1 MRDFLAGECP
11 PDAVR
16 ALWASETGRSRALWK
31 QLAEVGLA
39 GLLVPEAHEGMGLS
53 EVDFVLLCEEVG
65 RAALAEPVIATAA
78 VAAPLI
84 AELGGELAARW
95 LKPLAVG
102 EAIVAVGHPVS
113 PFVDDAHVADL
124 LLLERD
130 GELHAVAPGD
140 VSARRAARER
150 SRAARGNGDFEPRPE
165 TCVAAGGQARRLLDA
180 ALDRGALAA
189 AAQLIGVCD
198 RLIAIAVDYTS
209 QRVQFGVPIGSFQA
223 VKHALADVK
232 VKLEYARP
240 LVYRAADSVARGL
253 PQRAVH
259 VSMAKVAAS
268 EAALR
273 GARAALQAHGAIGYT
288 WEQDVHI
295 WMRRAWSLDYVLG
308 QPALPPRANGRIR
321 ARARRAARR
330 RVALFIPEE
339 ASDGRGIHRR
349 RSPHPGGQARGR
361 ARRASTRPTSAR
373 TCSRR

>member
-1 MRDFLAGECP
+1 MKFDFTEDQRLLQQTVRDFLTGECT

-16 ALWASETGRSRALWK
+16 ALWASETGRSRDLWK
-31 QLAEVGLA
+31 RLAEIGLVGV
-39 GLLVPEAHEGMGLS
+39 LVPEAHEGMGLS
-53 EVDFVLLCEEVG
+53 EVDSVLLHEEVG
-65 RAALAEPVIATAA
+65 RAALAEPVIGTAA

-84 AELGGELAARW
+84 AELGGALAARW

-102 EAIVAVGHPVS
+102 EAIVAVGHSVS

-130 GELHAVAPGD
+130 GDLHALAPSDAKLVAQPAND
-140 VSARRAARER
+140 PARRIATVE
-150 SRAARGNGDFEPRPE
+150 FTPRPE
-165 TCVAAGGQARRLLDA
+165 TLVAAGASARALLDA

-189 AAQLIGVCD
+189 AAQLLGACD
-198 RLIAIAVDYTS
+198 RLIALAVDYTS

-240 LVYRAADSVARGL
+240 LVYRAADSVARAL
-253 PQRAVH
+253 PQRSVH

-295 WMRRAWSLDYVLG
+295 WMRRAWSLDYVWG
-308 QPALPPRANGRIR
+308 SQRFHR
-321 ARARRAARR
+321 ARMAAF
-330 RVALFIPEE
+330 AL
-339 ASDGRGIHRR
+339 A
-349 RSPHPGGQARGR
+349 PGAPLGAGH
-361 ARRASTRPTSAR
+361 TFNP
-373 TCSRR
+373 

>member
-1 MRDFLAGECP
+1 MRFDFTEDQRLLQETVREFLAGECT

-16 ALWASETGRSRALWK
+16 ALWETETGRSRALWK
-31 QLAEVGLA
+31 QLAEIGLP

-53 EVDFVLLCEEVG
+53 EVDIVLLCEEVG
-65 RAALAEPVIATAA
+65 RAGLAEPVIGTAA
-78 VAAPLI
+78 VAAPLL
-84 AELGGELAARW
+84 AELGGELAERW

-102 EAIVAVGHPVS
+102 EAIAAVGLPVS

-124 LLLERD
+124 LLLAEG

-140 VSARRAARER
+140 VLLVAQPASDPARRIFRVAWTPGAATR
-150 SRAARGNGDFEPRPE
+150 
-165 TCVAAGGQARRLLDA
+165 VAAGERADALLAA

-189 AAQLIGVCD
+189 AAQLLGVCD
-198 RLIAIAVDYTS
+198 RLLTLAVHYTS

-240 LVYRAADSVARGL
+240 LVYRAAESVAHGRA
-253 PQRAVH
+253 QRAVH
-259 VSMAKVAAS
+259 VSMAKVAAA

-295 WMRRAWSLDYVLG
+295 WMRRAWSLDQAFGLQPFHRERMARFALAPDALLG
-308 QPALPPRANGRIR
+308 AGKT
-321 ARARRAARR
+321 
-330 RVALFIPEE
+330 FE
-339 ASDGRGIHRR
+339 S
-349 RSPHPGGQARGR
+349 
-361 ARRASTRPTSAR
+361 
-373 TCSRR
+373 

>member
-1 MRDFLAGECP
+1 VNFDFTEDQRLLQATVRDFLAGECA

-16 ALWASETGRSRALWK
+16 ALWATETGRSRELWK
-31 QLAEVGLA
+31 RLAEVGLV
-39 GLLVPEAHEGMGLS
+39 GLLVAEAHEGMGLS

-65 RAALAEPVIATAA
+65 RAGLAEPVIGTAA

-84 AELGGELAARW
+84 SELGGALAARW

-102 EAIVAVGHPVS
+102 EALVAVGHSVS

-130 GELHAVAPGD
+130 GDLHAVAPSD
-140 VSARRAARER
+140 AKLVAQAANDPARRIASVEFAP
-150 SRAARGNGDFEPRPE
+150 RAE
-165 TCVAAGGQARRLLDA
+165 TRVAAGAQARALLDA

-189 AAQLIGVCD
+189 AAQLLGVCD
-198 RLIAIAVDYTS
+198 R
-209 QRVQFGVPIGSFQA
+209 FGVPIGSFQA

-240 LVYRAADSVARGL
+240 LVYRAADSVARAL
-253 PQRAVH
+253 PPRSVH

-295 WMRRAWSLDYVLG
+295 WMRRAWSLDYTWG
-308 QPALPPRANGRIR
+308 SQRFHR
-321 ARARRAARR
+321 ARMAAF
-330 RVALFIPEE
+330 ALAPG
-339 ASDGRGIHRR
+339 APLGAGRTFL
-349 RSPHPGGQARGR
+349 S
-361 ARRASTRPTSAR
+361 
-373 TCSRR
+373 

>member
-1 MRDFLAGECP
+1 MNFEFSDDQKLLQHTVREFLAGECT

-16 ALWASETGRSRALWK
+16 RLWASETGRSRALWK
-31 QLAEVGLA
+31 QLAEIGLV
-39 GLLVPEAHEGMGLS
+39 GLLVPEEHEGMGLS

-78 VAAPLI
+78 VAAPLF

-95 LKPLAVG
+95 LKPLAIG
-102 EAIVAVGHPVS
+102 EAIVAVAHPVS

-124 LLLERD
+124 LLLARG
-130 GELHAVAPGD
+130 GELHALPPSD
-140 VSARRAARER
+140 VELTAQPANDPARRIATV
-150 SRAARGNGDFEPRPE
+150 DFDPRPE
-165 TCVAAGGQARRLLDA
+165 TCVAAGAQARRLIDA

-189 AAQLIGVCD
+189 AAQLLGVCD
-198 RLIAIAVDYTS
+198 RLISLAVAYTS

-253 PQRAVH
+253 AQRSVH
-259 VSMAKVAAS
+259 VSMAKLAAS

-295 WMRRAWSLDYVLG
+295 WMRRAWSLDLMWGTQRFHRQRMAEFALAPGAPLG
-308 QPALPPRANGRIR
+308 AGRT
-321 ARARRAARR
+321 
-330 RVALFIPEE
+330 F
-339 ASDGRGIHRR
+339 S
-349 RSPHPGGQARGR
+349 S
-361 ARRASTRPTSAR
+361 
-373 TCSRR
+373 

>member
-1 MRDFLAGECP
+1 MRDFLAGECT

-78 VAAPLI
+78 VAAPLL

-124 LLLERD
+124 LLLARD
-130 GELHAVAPGD
+130 GELHAVAPG
-140 VSARRAARER
+140 RRAR
-150 SRAARGNGDFEPRPE
+150 SRRSPRTTRRGGSRRSISSRVRRRAWRPARS
-165 TCVAAGGQARRLLDA
+165 ARRLLDA

-189 AAQLIGVCD
+189 AAQLLGVCD

-240 LVYRAADSVARGL
+240 LVYRAADSVARAL
-253 PQRAVH
+253 PQRSVH

-295 WMRRAWSLDYVLG
+295 WMRRAWSLDQMWG
-308 QPALPPRANGRIR
+308 SQRFHR
-321 ARARRAARR
+321 ARMAEF
-330 RVALFIPEE
+330 ALAPG
-339 ASDGRGIHRR
+339 APLGAGRTF
-349 RSPHPGGQARGR
+349 S
-361 ARRASTRPTSAR
+361 S
-373 TCSRR
+373 

>member
-1 MRDFLAGECP
+1 MKFDFTEDQKLLQETVRDFLAGECG

-16 ALWASETGRSRALWK
+16 ALWSTETGRSRALWK
-31 QLAEVGLA
+31 QLAEVGLV
-39 GLLVPEAHEGMGLS
+39 GLLVPEANGGMGLS
-53 EVDFVLLCEEVG
+53 EVDFVLLGEEVG

-78 VAAPLI
+78 VAAPLL
-84 AELGGELAARW
+84 AEIGGELAARW
-95 LKPLAVG
+95 LDPIAAG

-113 PFVDDAHVADL
+113 PLVDDAQVADL
-124 LLLERD
+124 LLLARD
-130 GELHAVAPGD
+130 GELHAVAPSD
-140 VSARRAARER
+140 AKLAAQPANDPARRVATVEFAASPATRIA
-150 SRAARGNGDFEPRPE
+150 SGDRARA
-165 TCVAAGGQARRLLDA
+165 LLDA

-189 AAQLIGVCD
+189 SAQLLGACD
-198 RLIAIAVDYTS
+198 RLIQIAVDYTS

-253 PQRAVH
+253 PQRSVH

-295 WMRRAWSLDYVLG
+295 WMRRAWSLDYVWGSQRFHRQRMAEFALAPGAPLG
-308 QPALPPRANGRIR
+308 AGRT
-321 ARARRAARR
+321 
-330 RVALFIPEE
+330 FG
-339 ASDGRGIHRR
+339 S
-349 RSPHPGGQARGR
+349 
-361 ARRASTRPTSAR
+361 
-373 TCSRR
+373 

>member
-1 MRDFLAGECP
+1 MRFDFTEDQRLLQQTVRDFLAGECTP
-11 PDAVR
+11 ESIR
-16 ALWASETGRSRALWK
+16 ALWTGETGRSRALWK
-31 QLAEVGLA
+31 QLAEVGLV

-53 EVDFVLLCEEVG
+53 EVDSVLLCEEVG
-65 RAALAEPVIATAA
+65 RSALAEPVIATAA
-78 VAAPLI
+78 VAAPLV

-95 LKPLAVG
+95 LKPLALG

-124 LLLERD
+124 LLLARD

-140 VSARRAARER
+140 VRLTPQPHNDPARRIATVAF
-150 SRAARGNGDFEPRPE
+150 DPRPE
-165 TCVAAGGQARRLLDA
+165 TRVAAGGQARRLLDA

-189 AAQLIGVCD
+189 AAQLLGVCD
-198 RLIAIAVDYTS
+198 QLLSLAVAYTS

-240 LVYRAADSVARGL
+240 LVYRAADSVARAQ
-253 PQRAVH
+253 PRRSVH
-259 VSMAKVAAS
+259 VSMAKVAAA

-295 WMRRAWSLDYVLG
+295 WMRRAWSLDYTWG
-308 QPALPPRANGRIR
+308 SQRFHR
-321 ARARRAARR
+321 ARMAEF
-330 RVALFIPEE
+330 ALAPG
-339 ASDGRGIHRR
+339 APLGAGRTF
-349 RSPHPGGQARGR
+349 S
-361 ARRASTRPTSAR
+361 S
-373 TCSRR
+373 